1 MKRIGLGLLL
11 GGLSTQAYG
20 GSDIG
25 TENACGLGAVLG
37 QPTGLSGK
45 CYIKGRRFGW
55 DALVAY
61 EFYPNNIGALYVHST
76 AQWHPTELIEE
87 DWGNIS
93 WYFGVGP
100 YVGLVSSGI
109 TSNSSLFAGVRAPVG
124 INIDFAEYPVQAFV
138 ELAVSVNLFP
148 STARVA
154 PGGGI
159 GARYYF

>member
-1 MKRIGLGLLL
+1 MKYLWAALLL
-11 GGLSTQAYG
+11 CGAGTDAVAD
-20 GSDIG
+20 SDIG
-25 TENACGLGAVLG
+25 SENPCGLGAVLG
-37 QPTGLSGK
+37 QPTGISGK

-61 EFYPNNIGALYVHST
+61 EFYPNNVGALYVHST
-76 AQWHPTELIEE
+76 AQWHPTELVDE

-100 YVGLVSSGI
+100 YVGLISSGL
-109 TSNSSLFAGVRAPVG
+109 TSDSNLTVGVRAPIG
-124 INIDFAEYPVQAFV
+124 INIDFAEYPVQVFV
-138 ELAVSVNLFP
+138 EIALSASLFP